1 MILKTLFSLVF
12 AAAVAGVGIRLTNA
26 PHTSVTTAIEAPAVT
41 PTPTAAPFSHPLL
54 FSPVNTNANVS
65 IGIDEACVQIFD
77 GPCTNMWTYG
87 GTLPWV
93 NSS

>member
-1 MILKTLFSLVF
+1 MILKTLFSFVF

-26 PHTSVTTAIEAPAVT
+26 PHTSATTAIEAPALT

-54 FSPVNTNANVS
+54 FPPVNTNANVS
-65 IGIDEACVQIFD
+65 IGIDEGCVQILD

-87 GTLPWV
+87 GDVPGLN
-93 NSS
+93 NS